1 MGGEGSGQRRS
12 DRERQ
17 GQDERLLQDPLF
29 SAYRRELEQGGRSP
43 RTVEAVGKDLSLLTG
58 LTGEMLAGGE
68 GFLWERLDRPR
79 ALRFVKRLH
88 DRDYAPSSIARII
101 SNLRGFFRYL
111 KKNGHVGEDP
121 FRLVSGP
128 RVPRVLPSVLSEGE
142 ASALV
147 NFPDES
153 GDPASL
159 RDKAILE
166 LFYESGVRL
175 SELCGLVWGDFEEGS
190 GAILV
195 HGKGGR
201 DRKVPVV
208 GEARAA
214 LASYR
219 TSLQKE
225 GVIDS
230 ARPIFA
236 GKGGRGLSVWQV
248 GRIVSRR
255 SRDGG
260 LERKVTPHALRHSC
274 ATHLLNREADLR
286 EIQALLGHAS
296 LGTTQRYLH
305 TGLNELAKK
314 LAKVRKDP

>member
-12 DRERQ
+12 DRERR
-17 GQDERLLQDPLF
+17 GKDERILRDPLF
-29 SAYRRELEQGGRSP
+29 SDYRRDLEQGGRSP
-43 RTVEAVGKDLSLLTG
+43 RTIEAVGKDLSLLAG
-58 LTGEMLAGGE
+58 LAGETLVGGE

-88 DRDYAPSSIARII
+88 ERGYAPSSIARII

-111 KKNGHVGEDP
+111 KKKGHVEEDP

-147 NFPDES
+147 GFPGAS
-153 GDPASL
+153 GDPDYL
-159 RDKAILE
+159 RDKALLE

-190 GAILV
+190 GALLV

-201 DRKVPVV
+201 DRRVPVV
-208 GEARAA
+208 GEAMAA
-214 LASYR
+214 LAAYR
-219 TSLQKE
+219 TSREKE
-225 GVIDS
+225 GAINS
-230 ARPIFA
+230 AMPIFA
-236 GKGGRGLSVWQV
+236 GKGDRGLSVWQV
-248 GRIVSRR
+248 GRIVGRR
-255 SRDGG
+255 SREGG

-305 TGLNELAKK
+305 TGLDELAKK